1 LLFSVAKVYIS
12 IVFVNYFRVYFKKC
26 LWKPIQHFTT
36 SPRPV
41 CKIFKNSQE
50 LPLVALQIQKI
61 QANWAVGFSLR
72 SGLAPMEGKIL
83 LFFSLKN
90 KKFGMRAGKSFKKS
104 TRIIEIKIK
113 NVSLFLF

>member
-61 QANWAVGFSLR
+61 RANLAVGFSLR
-72 SGLAPMEGKIL
+72 SGLNTMEGNPD
-83 LFFSLKN
+83 FSSGGIKTVKASKN
-90 KKFGMRAGKSFKKS
+90 Q
-104 TRIIEIKIK
+104 EE
-113 NVSLFLF
+113 L